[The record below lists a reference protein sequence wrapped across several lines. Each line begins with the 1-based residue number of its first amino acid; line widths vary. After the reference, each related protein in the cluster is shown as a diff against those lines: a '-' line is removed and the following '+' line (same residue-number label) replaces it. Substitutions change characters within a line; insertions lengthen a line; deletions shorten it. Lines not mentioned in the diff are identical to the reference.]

1 MHWELDDVQ
10 CSFVEQLTEKGWCYV
25 AGDLD

>member
-10 CSFVEQLTEKGWCYV
+10 CAFVEQLTAIGWCYV
-25 AGDLD
+25 DGDLD